1 MCPWFAVGGMMKMI
15 CMVCA
20 LFVMKRHILINM
32 FLSMWIV
39 ACVLWMA
46 VGIGFGLG
54 RALVI

>member
-1 MCPWFAVGGMMKMI
+1 MAMLLFDKELCLLDGV
-15 CMVCA
+15 A
-20 LFVMKRHILINM
+20 LFVV
-32 FLSMWIV
+32 WIV